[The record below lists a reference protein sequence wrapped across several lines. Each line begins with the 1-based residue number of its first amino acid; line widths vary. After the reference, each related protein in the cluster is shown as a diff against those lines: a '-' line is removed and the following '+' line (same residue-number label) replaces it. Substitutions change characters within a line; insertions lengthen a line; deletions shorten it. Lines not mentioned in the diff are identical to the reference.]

1 MIAWLSANI
10 GTILIG
16 LVVLAVVIAIV
27 CSIRKDKR
35 SGKSSSLSC
44 SNCNCSMCNS
54 SGNTRAGSGCDTSKA
69 YRCSFC
75 IYTCYTFI
83 NGNRFCVI
91 EHCIK
96 NFIIKCYTICITHG
110 FCFFKQL

>member
-35 SGKSSSLSC
+35 SGNCGSLRGLRRKLQREALIPC
-44 SNCNCSMCNS
+44 V
-54 SGNTRAGSGCDTSKA
+54 RP
-69 YRCSFC
+69 RR
-75 IYTCYTFI
+75 
-83 NGNRFCVI
+83 NRFGRTG
-91 EHCIK
+91 K
-96 NFIIKCYTICITHG
+96 RRRYA
-110 FCFFKQL
+110 L

>member
-35 SGKSSSLSC
+35 SGKSSCGGNCGSC
-44 SNCNCSMCNS
+44 GGCGGSCNVKH
-54 SGNTRAGSGCDTSKA
+54 GSPCV
-69 YRCSFC
+69 RPRQ
-75 IYTCYTFI
+75 
-83 NGNRFCVI
+83 NRFGRTG
-91 EHCIK
+91 K
-96 NFIIKCYTICITHG
+96 RWRYA
-110 FCFFKQL
+110 L